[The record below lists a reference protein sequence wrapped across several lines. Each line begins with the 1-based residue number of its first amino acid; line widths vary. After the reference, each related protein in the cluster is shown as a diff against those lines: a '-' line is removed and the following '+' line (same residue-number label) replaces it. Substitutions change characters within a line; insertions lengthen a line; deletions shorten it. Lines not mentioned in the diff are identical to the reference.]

1 MKLMEKFETFTRQ
14 VKKFET
20 FTRQVKKFETFAAV
34 QKKVELLNLHNMDL
48 QKFLSDFTQTR
59 PFPSSLG
66 AKIHLDF

>member
-34 QKKVELLNLHNMDL
+34 QKKFELLNLHNMDL
-48 QKFLSDFTQTR
+48 RKFLSGVNIMEKVTFR
-59 PFPSSLG
+59 VE
-66 AKIHLDF
+66 